1 MATKGSEK
9 ELGKWSKFEW
19 AVLALTV
26 VVLLVMVGRFLAGGL
41 PSGEPWRVEVQRND
55 APGLSVSEE
64 GPPPGL
70 LEGETIDLNTASQAD
85 LERLPGIG
93 PSRARDIITERQENG
108 PFRTVDELTR
118 VKGIGKSILE
128 ELRPYARVE

>member
-1 MATKGSEK
+1 MNRLKKYSA
-9 ELGKWSKFEW
+9 FEW

-26 VVLLVMVGRFLAGGL
+26 VALLVMTGHFLAGGI
-41 PSGEPWRVEVQRND
+41 PSGQPWRVETERND
-55 APGLSVSEE
+55 QPGVSVSEE

-93 PSRARDIITERQENG
+93 PSRAQDIIKERQENG
-108 PFRTVDELTR
+108 PFRTVDELAR

>member
-1 MATKGSEK
+1 MKKCST
-9 ELGKWSKFEW
+9 FEW

-41 PSGEPWRVEVQRND
+41 PSGEPWRVETQRND
-55 APGLSVSEE
+55 QPGLSVSDEE
-64 GPPPGL
+64 GPPPSL

-93 PSRARDIITERQENG
+93 PSRAQDIIKERQENG

>member
-1 MATKGSEK
+1 MKKCST
-9 ELGKWSKFEW
+9 FEW

-55 APGLSVSEE
+55 TPGLSVSDEE
-64 GPPPGL
+64 GPPPSL
-70 LEGETIDLNTASQAD
+70 LEGENIDLNTASQAD

-93 PSRARDIITERQENG
+93 PSRAQDIIKERQENG